1 MQARGG
7 LQQNQAS
14 IPSAPWRYNAL
25 LYGRGL
31 SKIAHSQG
39 APARTG
45 TPCGGSTCD
54 AISSTNWLAV
64 LTQIP
69 PASTS
74 PVAWR
79 CWMRS
84 VSLHPSSFALPHRS
98 RRMDRALRSLFVFD
112 GPVHGLDRGLHVQ
125 EPLTGLF
132 GLAALVGTGEHFNKR
147 SPLLDQSRSRLF
159 EIVGVLFA
167 HNCLSRPIPWSALGR
182 NDSLSRRR
190 QADDRAQN
198 SVVSQFEFSGRSR
211 MDRIGGIVGGLEK
224 ESLPVISALVLLAA
238 VGFTLVAAYQWAG
251 RLGAFDVT
259 SRELAVRNWQGH
271 VWQGHVWNTV
281 LAILLWL
288 VWFYG

>member
-1 MQARGG
+1 MNVIGCWHAAVSNKAKPKRPLEVQCPLVRPRSE
-7 LQQNQAS
+7 QNRSLAGRAS
-14 IPSAPWRYNAL
+14 QN
-25 LYGRGL
+25 GD
-31 SKIAHSQG
+31 
-39 APARTG
+39 T
-45 TPCGGSTCD
+45 CGGSTCD

-69 PASTS
+69 TASTS
-74 PVAWR
+74 TVAWR

-84 VSLHPSSFALPHRS
+84 VSLHPSSFALPPWLRLRSSGHRRTLRQNHLRPAPRSRRKISRRAMGEAGGASFHLPHRS

-211 MDRIGGIVGGLEK
+211 MDRIG
-224 ESLPVISALVLLAA
+224 A
-238 VGFTLVAAYQWAG
+238 
-251 RLGAFDVT
+251 
-259 SRELAVRNWQGH
+259 
-271 VWQGHVWNTV
+271 
-281 LAILLWL
+281 
-288 VWFYG
+288 